1 MTMRVPPSSLKSS
14 TAARTTD
21 SNPPKA
27 AGAEPPQPPT
37 TVDST
42 STTQS
47 AQQTQSTQAQP
58 EVTDG
63 FSSKPAFHK
72 SPPPISAQQFNDIQ
86 GKKLNGNLIL
96 QSSLKKIFEPYQDN
110 VVSFA
115 PQQFYLPANSIGA
128 CRAASADWL
137 RRSVTK
143 DKHSFTD
150 VGPKKAETFIHLE
163 AKAEE
168 KRASKPPSEPGTTPT
183 LTLTEKMPHT
193 AAHSRMQD
201 KYKRYDEQNKVW
213 NELSG
218 RVQTEM
224 AAGGEFPVTK
234 ESLGEREKLTHA
246 GYKEAI
252 EAKAT
257 AGGTAGLT
265 VEKLK
270 THKLND
276 IEPTGCVF
284 FKDGESKTYG
294 GLMKDVLGSPECN
307 RQGAFLLNISS
318 TKEGENKRFDHA
330 LAVHQTPTEVLIM
343 DPKAGEFRFPRPPGT
358 SVEDTPKLGE
368 FLDKL
373 GEKFYKGRTFDL
385 YLVHDFQKT
394 DKS

>member
-1 MTMRVPPSSLKSS
+1 MTTRVPPSI
-14 TAARTTD
+14 ARTTTG

-27 AGAEPPQPPT
+27 AGAEPPQSNE
-37 TVDST
+37 VSSST
-42 STTQS
+42 S
-47 AQQTQSTQAQP
+47 STQAQQAQNP
-58 EVTDG
+58 QAQQQVTDG
-63 FSSKPAFHK
+63 FSTRPTFHK
-72 SPPPISAQQFNDIQ
+72 APPPISAQEFNAIQ
-86 GKKLNGNLIL
+86 GKKLNANLML
-96 QSSLKKIFEPYQDN
+96 QSSLKKIFEPYKDN

-150 VGPKKAETFIHLE
+150 VGPKNAETFIHLE
-163 AKAEE
+163 AQAEA
-168 KRASKPPSEPGTTPT
+168 KRLSKPPGESGTTSA

-218 RVQTEM
+218 RVQTGM

-252 EAKAT
+252 EAKAQ

-307 RQGAFLLNISS
+307 RPGAFLLNISS
-318 TKEGENKRFDHA
+318 TKEGEDKRFDHA

-373 GEKFYKGRTFDL
+373 GDKFYKGRNFDL
-385 YLVHDFQKT
+385 YLVHEFQRT
-394 DKS
+394 DAT